1 MNCVNDAPEE
11 HLPAAEHWIKGHEQ
25 LFPSE
30 HVHQC
35 ESYLP
40 AEKSTYTHSPGS
52 SCPVGSIKHNY
63 KELL

>member
-1 MNCVNDAPEE
+1 MKCVNDAPED
-11 HLPAAEHWIKGHEQ
+11 HLPAAEHWIEGHEQ

-40 AEKSTYTHSPGS
+40 IGKSTYTHSPGS
-52 SCPVGSIKHNY
+52 SCPV
-63 KELL
+63 